1 MPNVIGMS
9 IVWFLST
16 VFQTDD
22 DSSFYGLMY
31 CVGYSWFRF
40 VAESILVFYTAVNK
54 CLSRDTRNTDVSS
67 VVVSDNQYVANNAG
81 GWWLRCAVV
90 L

>member
-31 CVGYSWFRF
+31 CIGYSWFRF
-40 VAESILVFYTAVNK
+40 LA
-54 CLSRDTRNTDVSS
+54 
-67 VVVSDNQYVANNAG
+67 
-81 GWWLRCAVV
+81 
-90 L
+90 